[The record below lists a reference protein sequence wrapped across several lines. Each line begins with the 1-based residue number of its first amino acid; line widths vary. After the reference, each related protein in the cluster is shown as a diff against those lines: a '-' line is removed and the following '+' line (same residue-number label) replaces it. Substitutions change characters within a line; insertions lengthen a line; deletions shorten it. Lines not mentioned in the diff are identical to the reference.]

1 MQLMVLAAAAAA
13 AGGGGVASVTERH
26 RLPLFMTHMYPGVSG
41 VMQLGGGVKAP
52 GSRVVDVAIWCVRVV
67 GVASCGWDVEC
78 SELLISQRTSGLMGG
93 LALL

>member
-1 MQLMVLAAAAAA
+1 MQLLVLAAAAA
-13 AGGGGVASVTERH
+13 AGGGGGVASGTERH
-26 RLPLFMTHMYPGVSG
+26 RLPLFMTHMDPGVSG
-41 VMQLGGGVKAP
+41 VMQLGGVKAP